1 MLQVKLSTINMSN
14 IKYNSWTVVNI
25 LDNRHWVVRCDCGF
39 TAIRIKNDITSG
51 KSKSC
56 RACSYQSKSRRKALR
71 EAKSV
76 HGCSNTITQRSW
88 TEMKRR
94 CLSPHRRGYK
104 NYGGRGIKV
113 CDRWLRGDGAKTGFH
128 CFLEDMGE
136 RPSLQHQ
143 LDRIDN
149 NGNYEPAN
157 CRWATRQEQMMNRQR
172 TIKVELNGEQLSIAE
187 AAEKTGLTTAA
198 LYTRLRKGLTGADLF
213 KPLRITRRTKQNN
226 PHV

>member
-1 MLQVKLSTINMSN
+1 MSN
-14 IKYNSWTVVNI
+14 IKYNLWTVVNI
-25 LDNRHWVVRCDCGF
+25 LNSRHWVVRCDCGF
-39 TAIRIKNDITSG
+39 TAVRSKGDITSG
-51 KSKSC
+51 KSRSC
-56 RACSYQSKSRRKALR
+56 LTCSYRSKSRRKAIGESL
-71 EAKSV
+71 SV
-76 HGCSNTITQRSW
+76 HGCSDTPTQRSW

-94 CLSPHRRGYK
+94 CLYPHRRGYK

-113 CDRWLRGDGAKTGFH
+113 CDRWLHGDGVKTGFH

-157 CRWATRQEQMMNRQR
+157 CRWATRQEQMKNRQHS
-172 TIKVELNGEQLSIAE
+172 IKVELNGEKLSVAE
-187 AAEKTGLTTAA
+187 AAEKTGLTTNT
-198 LYTRLRKGLTGADLF
+198 LYSRLRRGLTGADLF

>member
-1 MLQVKLSTINMSN
+1 MSN

-187 AAEKTGLTTAA
+187 AAEKTGLTTSA

-213 KPLRITRRTKQNN
+213 KPLRVTRRTKQNN